1 MKLDEALKVEGPNAP
16 HRPVL
21 DLLTVNARGHF
32 ANTAANVRHIY
43 LHDPRKKGTL
53 RYNGFAHQ
61 AEIDGQRVT
70 DVLEM
75 RESLWLSD
83 VYGITLK
90 TRDVGEVLRYLAE
103 TSEHYHP
110 VQNYLNSLPPWDGKT
125 KRLPLLFKSYFGAI
139 LTGDTAEER
148 ENCDRLLSEFGV
160 RFMVSAVARA
170 MEPGCKA
177 DAMVILMGAQG
188 AGKSRACR
196 VLSKG
201 WFSDAP
207 LQIGDR
213 DAVLAL
219 HGVWLYEVAELD
231 SFRGRAAQKIKA
243 FLSTAVDRYRGM
255 YSRHYTPSP
264 RGCVFIGTTN
274 EDRFLRDS
282 TGNRRFWPVH
292 CGEIKVDLLEEDVD
306 QLWAEA
312 VALYQ
317 TEKRWHL
324 TALEEGALID
334 HQTVYAERDP
344 WEEGIIGFMHGRIE
358 GSTIARIL
366 QEALKVPVER
376 CDKRAMLRCAAIL
389 RQNDYTSKQVRVPK
403 TKQRVQVWR
412 KK

>member
-32 ANTAANVRHIY
+32 ANTTANVRHIY
-43 LHDPRKKGTL
+43 LHDPRKKGCL

-70 DVLEM
+70 DCLEM

-83 VYGITLK
+83 VYGITMK
-90 TRDVGEVLRYLAE
+90 AREVGEILRYLAE
-103 TSEHYHP
+103 SNEHYHP
-110 VQNYLNSLPPWDGKT
+110 VQDYLNNLPEWDGKT
-125 KRLPLLFKSYFGAI
+125 ERLPQLFRTYFGAI
-139 LTGDTAEER
+139 LTGETPEEQAR
-148 ENCDRLLSEFGV
+148 CNELLSEFGV

-177 DAMVILMGAQG
+177 DAMVILMGAPG

-219 HGVWLYEVAELD
+219 HGVWMYEVAELD

-243 FLSTAVDRYRGM
+243 FLSTSVDRYRGM

-292 CGEIKVDLLEEDVD
+292 CGEIDVELLEEDID

-312 VALYQ
+312 LSRYRRGDVWYLSSI
-317 TEKRWHL
+317 K
-324 TALEEGALID
+324 EGALIE

-344 WEEGIIGFMHGRIE
+344 WEEGIMRFMDGRVD
-358 GSTIARIL
+358 GSTIATIL
-366 QEALKVPVER
+366 TQALKVPVER
-376 CDKRAMLRCAAIL
+376 QDKRAMLRVAAIL
-389 RQNDYTSKQVRVPK
+389 RQNDYTSKQVRVPR
-403 TKQRVQVWR
+403 TKQRVQVWS